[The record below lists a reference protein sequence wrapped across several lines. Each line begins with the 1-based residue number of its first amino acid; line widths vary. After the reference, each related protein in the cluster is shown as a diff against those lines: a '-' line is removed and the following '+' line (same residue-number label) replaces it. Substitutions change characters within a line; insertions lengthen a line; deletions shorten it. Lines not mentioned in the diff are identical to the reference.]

1 MCKSNIN
8 IIANLYK
15 NYTDEN
21 NIKTFEAPFDTIIA
35 TKEEGMSYIENFF
48 IVIDYRILGTSD
60 EKKKNDNV
68 LINKKNLKI
77 KLRLYK
83 LSSDPSKQYFTD
95 LTETNVDLGSDDIH
109 ISHACVDYVSL
120 RQLLKVK
127 RINLEDK
134 IGLGNFVLK
143 ILIKTEEEEQWTV
156 QSLTPLRI
164 E

>member
-48 IVIDYRILGTSD
+48 IVIGTSD

-77 KLRLYK
+77 KLRLSK